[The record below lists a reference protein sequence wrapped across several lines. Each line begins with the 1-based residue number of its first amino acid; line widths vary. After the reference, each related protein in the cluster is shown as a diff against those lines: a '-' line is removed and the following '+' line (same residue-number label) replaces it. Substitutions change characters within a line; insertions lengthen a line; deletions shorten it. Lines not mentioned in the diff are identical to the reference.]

1 MNQTL
6 YLLFILLLFSCKSV
20 SYNRSFHLEKSACL
34 GDCLAYSFS
43 FDAKKNKK
51 KATLV
56 LNQKKLAFTLSNE
69 EEKKLLSLL
78 NKINWQA
85 LNHYYGRKG
94 ETDQQKIRLR
104 YYDKLILI
112 NGKKQ
117 LPNELSQLVQYLDTL
132 TNPNTLSQ

>member
-1 MNQTL
+1 MK
-6 YLLFILLLFSCKSV
+6 YLLYPLLILFLSSCKSA
-20 SYNRSFHLEKSACL
+20 SYNKSFHLEKSACL

-78 NKINWQA
+78 NKINWET
-85 LNHYYGRKG
+85 LNYYYGRKG

-112 NGKKQ
+112 NGKKH
-117 LPNELSQLVQYLDTL
+117 LKSRKKRCAKH
-132 TNPNTLSQ
+132 